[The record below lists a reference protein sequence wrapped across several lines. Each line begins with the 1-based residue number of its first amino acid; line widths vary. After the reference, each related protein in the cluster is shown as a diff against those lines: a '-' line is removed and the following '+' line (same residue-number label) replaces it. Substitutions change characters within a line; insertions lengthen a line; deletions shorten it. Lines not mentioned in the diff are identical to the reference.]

1 MGWAYYRLGRY
12 KEAAAALQRFLI
24 QAPDAFYARLD
35 LAATLIELGREE
47 EARAEVT
54 EVLRLEPSYSLEV
67 MRQTWPGKGLEHYFA
82 ALGKAGLK

>member
-1 MGWAYYRLGRY
+1 MAYYRLGRY
-12 KEAAAALQRFLI
+12 KEAAAALQRNLI
-24 QAPDAFYARLD
+24 NTYGDFTTHLD

-54 EVLRLEPSYSLEV
+54 EVLRLEPSFSLEI
-67 MRQTWPGKGLEHYFA
+67 MRKPWPGKGLERYFT